1 MLLFLLSFD
10 QGKKISSKRSIM
22 KLHLAVKRE
31 VEVGKTLESRDL
43 TIPEAVQL
51 MQRQGSKG
59 LMRAGG
65 PERKDTL

>member
-10 QGKKISSKRSIM
+10 QGKKKSSKRSIM

-51 MQRQGSKG
+51 MHTQGSKG
-59 LMRAGG
+59 LTRAGG